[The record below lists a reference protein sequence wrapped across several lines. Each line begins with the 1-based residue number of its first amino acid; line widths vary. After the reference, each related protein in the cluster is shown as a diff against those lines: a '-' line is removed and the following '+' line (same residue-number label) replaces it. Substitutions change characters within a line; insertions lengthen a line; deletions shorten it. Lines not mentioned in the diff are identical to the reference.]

1 MLNTD
6 SVLLKGNE
14 SFEEAYAAIP
24 ERDSARITDLYYLD
38 KGEYKPAGSYTL
50 SLDGGQTWSSARQYK
65 EGQYGKMDLN
75 SKHKLQN
82 TKKSL

>member
-24 ERDSARITDLYYLD
+24 ERDSAKITDLYYLD

-50 SLDGGQTWSSARQYK
+50 SLDGG
-65 EGQYGKMDLN
+65 
-75 SKHKLQN
+75 
-82 TKKSL
+82 

>member
-24 ERDSARITDLYYLD
+24 ERDSAKITDLYYLD

-50 SLDGGQTWSSARQYK
+50 SLDGGTDLVFSSSIQRRPVW
-65 EGQYGKMDLN
+65 
-75 SKHKLQN
+75 
-82 TKKSL
+82 